1 MIINNLL
8 TINPYSRKSGS
19 QRGSGLRR
27 IVCLVALLVIS
38 FEGARAD
45 VEINETNFP
54 DPNFQD
60 WLRQQEYGSDGY
72 ITDDEITWVETIEIP
87 YNSGIASLQGIEFFT
102 ALTELDCSGNLL
114 TSLNLSH
121 NTELT
126 SLSCG
131 SNQLTSLDVSHNTK
145 LTSLYCHI
153 NQLTSLDLS
162 KNTKLTSLNCDRN
175 KLTELDVSQNK
186 DLNHLT
192 CYGNQIQGMAM
203 TALVNS
209 LPETGG
215 NLYVYD
221 SNGNEGNSMTFVQV
235 AAANSKGWTPKMRD
249 DNWVDYPGV
258 PIAINA
264 TNFPDPNFLSY
275 VLSDCDTDKDTYL
288 SDEEIAVVKSIN
300 VNSKSIASLQGIENF
315 TSLTSLCCMNN
326 ELTALNVSNNTVL
339 TTLECDNNQ
348 LTTLDVSKNSAL
360 IKLSCMENRLT
371 ALNVSNNTA
380 LTHLSCSSN
389 QLTALDVSKN
399 TGLNTLR
406 CFINK
411 LADLDMTNNTALEVL
426 NCNSNQLTNLDLS
439 KNTVLAMLDCSNN
452 QLTTLDVSNNTKLFV
467 LDCSNNQLTTLDVS
481 NMLEQ
486 PYMTRLY
493 CDNNQIRES
502 AMTAL
507 VNSLPTINANSGN
520 LRIYNTDGSDGNVIT
535 TAQVKAAKAKGWAVK
550 SNDGNDYSGIAISIA
565 IDENSFPDEKFRSYV
580 LSNYDLNKDK
590 ILDDEEIEAVTEIDV
605 SGQGIADLR
614 GIRYF
619 TALKHLDCHDN
630 QLIELDTWRC
640 EVLEWIDC
648 SQNQLLY
655 LNIYECP
662 ALTYVN
668 CQNNQ
673 LKVNAM
679 GYLVEALPSS
689 GGTLYVYNAD
699 SSDGNKMTTEQ
710 VQAATEKGWTPM
722 MNDGGNYVG
731 VEPGID
737 IDEENFRDENFR
749 AWLKRQPYGK
759 DEYITN
765 VELAGITEMDV
776 SGQGIKELNLSFFT
790 ELKTLKCNDNEISYL
805 WLNNNPAI
813 TELWCYNNHIWGY
826 CVVSLLGSLPNNN
839 GVIRFASDSE
849 TEDNAMTTTQVTR
862 AANKGW
868 QVLTADGA
876 DYEGI
881 DPGLPIINRYF
892 YDDELRNVVL
902 RGYDSDVDGYLNSVE
917 IKHTTT
923 LDISNRPRRITNLL
937 GVERFTSM
945 TELICWGN
953 QLRSLPDRYLPP
965 TTGGV
970 IRFYKNEWDDGNS
983 LFPSQVQYVENLGWR
998 VLMWDGSDWVDYPG
1012 VIVLGDAN
1020 GNAEVDAWDIA
1031 TLRDYILGLN
1041 PRPFSF
1047 KSANLNGDG
1056 VVDIVDLTMLIEM
1069 LK

>member
-1 MIINNLL
+1 M
-8 TINPYSRKSGS
+8 
-19 QRGSGLRR
+19 
-27 IVCLVALLVIS
+27 CLVALLVYFVGQGWAEEYDLYICGVQVTDENKNNLSNIEGVKGGDIYFDGTTLSLYYASIDATGITIDGESVDGITIGQVLTLNLVGQNSIKSDKAGLKVTAVTTIS
-38 FEGARAD
+38 GSESFNVEGKEQGIYAKRAGTVYAGD
-45 VEINETNFP
+45 ILKPFLTISGGIKVTAKSEGYGI
-54 DPNFQD
+54 
-60 WLRQQEYGSDGY
+60 YGSKSEIINIEGEATEVYAYGKEGSFCNFAGIKINSDDGLELVDPDGAKVSGGGGLLNPCKVVNADGNLVRGEPV
-72 ITDDEITWVETIEIP
+72 IILKP
-87 YNSGIASLQGIEFFT
+87 YNI
-102 ALTELDCSGNLL
+102 D
-114 TSLNLSH
+114 
-121 NTELT
+121 
-126 SLSCG
+126 
-131 SNQLTSLDVSHNTK
+131 
-145 LTSLYCHI
+145 
-153 NQLTSLDLS
+153 
-162 KNTKLTSLNCDRN
+162 
-175 KLTELDVSQNK
+175 
-186 DLNHLT
+186 
-192 CYGNQIQGMAM
+192 
-203 TALVNS
+203 
-209 LPETGG
+209 
-215 NLYVYD
+215 
-221 SNGNEGNSMTFVQV
+221 
-235 AAANSKGWTPKMRD
+235 
-249 DNWVDYPGV
+249 
-258 PIAINA
+258 
-264 TNFPDPNFLSY
+264 
-275 VLSDCDTDKDTYL
+275 
-288 SDEEIAVVKSIN
+288 
-300 VNSKSIASLQGIENF
+300 
-315 TSLTSLCCMNN
+315 
-326 ELTALNVSNNTVL
+326 
-339 TTLECDNNQ
+339 
-348 LTTLDVSKNSAL
+348 
-360 IKLSCMENRLT
+360 
-371 ALNVSNNTA
+371 
-380 LTHLSCSSN
+380 
-389 QLTALDVSKN
+389 
-399 TGLNTLR
+399 
-406 CFINK
+406 
-411 LADLDMTNNTALEVL
+411 
-426 NCNSNQLTNLDLS
+426 
-439 KNTVLAMLDCSNN
+439 
-452 QLTTLDVSNNTKLFV
+452 
-467 LDCSNNQLTTLDVS
+467 
-481 NMLEQ
+481 
-486 PYMTRLY
+486 
-493 CDNNQIRES
+493 
-502 AMTAL
+502 
-507 VNSLPTINANSGN
+507 
-520 LRIYNTDGSDGNVIT
+520 
-535 TAQVKAAKAKGWAVK
+535 
-550 SNDGNDYSGIAISIA
+550 
-565 IDENSFPDEKFRSYV
+565 IDEDNFPDEKFRNWLLTQEFGGDGIISYKEMRKV
-580 LSNYDLNKDK
+580 KSM
-590 ILDDEEIEAVTEIDV
+590 DV
-605 SGQGIADLR
+605 SGQGIADLT

-630 QLIELDTWRC
+630 LLIELVTWHC
-640 EVLEWIDC
+640 AELEWIDC
-648 SQNQLLY
+648 SQNQMVW
-655 LNIYECP
+655 LNIYGCP

-668 CQNNQ
+668 CENNQ
-673 LKVNAM
+673 LKVNGM
-679 GYLVEALPSS
+679 GDVVEALPES
-689 GGTLYVYNAD
+689 GGTLYVYNTG
-699 SSDGNKMTTEQ
+699 SPEGNKMTTEQ

-722 MNDGGNYVG
+722 MNDSGSYVNYVG

-1020 GNAEVDAWDIA
+1020 GNGEVDAWDIA